1 MKKKKIIKNYVK
13 KRIAEIKASQRKK
26 RPRRKKREKTVD
38 IEIKAKGFYLRMDFA
53 PTSDLDVV
61 ILNEANKLIARRAS

>member
-1 MKKKKIIKNYVK
+1 MKKKKVINNYVK

-26 RPRRKKREKTVD
+26 RPRRKRREKIVNVK
-38 IEIKAKGFYLRMDFA
+38 IKAKGFYLCMDFA
-53 PTSDLDVV
+53 PTNDLDVA